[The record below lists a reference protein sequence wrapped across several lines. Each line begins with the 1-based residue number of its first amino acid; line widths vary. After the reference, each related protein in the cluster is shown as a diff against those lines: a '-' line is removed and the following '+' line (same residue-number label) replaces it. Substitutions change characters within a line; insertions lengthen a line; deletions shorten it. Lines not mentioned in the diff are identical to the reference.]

1 MLSSIGL
8 ERLVET
14 ERPTFADADPVLNEP
29 QRRRFE
35 VFLEL
40 LEESL
45 NEVERIASLP
55 DPVDSVSRIGYD
67 ADTPIDFRDRTA
79 PIIQRLRRQIEAVA
93 SALEIASRPRSRLN
107 AIRAIVTAEIVRVED
122 TFSDKLGGYGTVSRR
137 VKMEVDPELSRIR
150 SDLKALLAE
159 LGPNKV

>member
-1 MLSSIGL
+1 M
-8 ERLVET
+8 ET

-67 ADTPIDFRDRTA
+67 ADIPIDFRDRTA
-79 PIIQRLRRQIEAVA
+79 PIIQRLRYEQTRLVRGCGKCDWRREQA
-93 SALEIASRPRSRLN
+93 ASRYLHS
-107 AIRAIVTAEIVRVED
+107 AENGTGLSNGNVDNQHHRILSARIHPSVCHGRPV
-122 TFSDKLGGYGTVSRR
+122 GYT
-137 VKMEVDPELSRIR
+137 
-150 SDLKALLAE
+150 
-159 LGPNKV
+159 